1 MSGLTP
7 PQVRRALTWSL
18 VDGASYAVMV
28 GVCESYLSVLAVEL
42 GHRNTSLALLV
53 TVPMLCGALVQLL
66 TGPLV
71 DWLGQRKRLV
81 IGGAALQALC
91 HLGFLLIALSG
102 EHRLWPLLLVKTL
115 FAASGAVIAP
125 AWNAWLADLTKGINR
140 ERYFAWRSGLIYAV
154 LLASYLLSGVLLDRG
169 RLRGDVLGLF
179 GLLFVV
185 GLVARGLSA
194 GALAAQRDRV
204 AAEHATGGS
213 LRRLA
218 DAVARSQWRVA
229 LFVGSVMFGVY
240 FAVPFFTPY
249 VLLELKLDYVDYAL
263 LTSVSLLAK
272 SIAFPLFHR
281 IGNRFGLRPTLAVA
295 GMGVALV
302 PFWWWLFP
310 DWHTLLIVETLS
322 GVVWAGFEFASFQ
335 LLIQN
340 AAAGSEVEFFSLSN
354 SLSGLLQ
361 LTGSLVGS
369 YALAHFSL
377 AYREVF
383 LGSSLLRLLPLL
395 ILLWPAAL
403 VFARPDQSPLAA
415 PQKRRFDD
423 VMSSVP

>member
-1 MSGLTP
+1 MADLSP
-7 PQVRRALTWSL
+7 PQVRRALSWSL

-42 GHRNTSLALLV
+42 GHRDTALALLI

-71 DWLGQRKRLV
+71 DWLGRRKRLV
-81 IGGAALQALC
+81 VAGATLQAVC
-91 HLGFLLIALSG
+91 QLGFLLIALGG
-102 EHRLWPLLLVKTL
+102 EHRLWPLLLCKTL

-125 AWNAWLADLTKGINR
+125 AWNAWMADLTTGIDR
-140 ERYFAWRSGLIYAV
+140 ERYFAWRSGLVYAV

-169 RLRGDVLGLF
+169 RLRGDILGLF

-194 GALAAQRDRV
+194 GALSAQRDRA
-204 AAEHATGGS
+204 AAERQTGGS
-213 LRRLA
+213 FGRLV

-229 LFVGSVMFGVY
+229 LFVGAVMLGTY
-240 FAVPFFTPY
+240 CAVPFFTPY
-249 VLLELKLDYVDYAL
+249 MLLQLKLDYVDYAL
-263 LTSVSLLAK
+263 LTSISLLAR
-272 SIAFPLFHR
+272 SIAFPFFHR
-281 IGNRFGLRPTLAVA
+281 IGHRFGLRPTLAAA
-295 GMGVALV
+295 GVGVALV

-310 DWHTLLIVETLS
+310 DWHTLLLIETLS

-335 LLIQN
+335 LLIQS

-369 YALAHFSL
+369 YALAHFAL
-377 AYREVF
+377 GYRDVF
-383 LGSSLLRLLPLL
+383 LGSSLLRALPLA
-395 ILLWPAAL
+395 ILLWPGALNPRSLRPRSAAL
-403 VFARPDQSPLAA
+403 AR
-415 PQKRRFDD
+415 
-423 VMSSVP
+423 